1 MGRAEVESDN
11 YILNEQ
17 WQNENRQGDPRP
29 PMLMLF
35 VIAMEVLNMRF
46 DKAQVDGVLQPIGPP
61 AIQPI
66 GPPAIK
72 HQCSMLPHMRS
83 KMRWL

>member
-1 MGRAEVESDN
+1 MGRAEMESDN

-61 AIQPI
+61 AI
-66 GPPAIK
+66 K